1 MLIVFKSKAAAD
13 VLMYTVHVKAVMTV
27 AGRDYHDHLPE
38 RGVITH
44 EQLGDFIKSLED
56 AVTADKNE
64 NPDDANQEYKDQE
77 DKKPHPISE
86 PVSFRQRVWPLLNL
100 LRLSN
105 DKQVDVMWEPASEW

>member
-1 MLIVFKSKAAAD
+1 MLLVFHSKAAAD
-13 VLMYTVHVKAVMTV
+13 VMMYSVHVKAVMIV
-27 AGRDYHDHLPE
+27 AGRDYSENLPE

-44 EQLGDFIKSLED
+44 EQLGDFIKALEE
-56 AVTADKNE
+56 AIETDKHE
-64 NPDDANQEYKDQE
+64 NPDDANQEYKDKE

-105 DKQVDVMWEPASEW
+105 EKQVDVIWEPASEW